1 MEKANMSFVD
11 RLDDHWNGVT
21 DWLETGGES
30 GRTELAGTV
39 TAMRSMQTILPVTL
53 QNLLEGAL

>member
-21 DWLETGGES
+21 DWLETRGES

-39 TAMRSMQTILPVTL
+39 TAMRSM
-53 QNLLEGAL
+53 